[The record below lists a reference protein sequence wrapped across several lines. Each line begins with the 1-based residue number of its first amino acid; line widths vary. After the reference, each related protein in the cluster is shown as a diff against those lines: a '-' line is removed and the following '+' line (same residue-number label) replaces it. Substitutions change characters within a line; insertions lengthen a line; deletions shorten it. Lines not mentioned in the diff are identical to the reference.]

1 MNMQNDWAK
10 IYSSQYIHQVEIVK
24 ALLEDN
30 DIECVIMN
38 KQDSSYFFGEI
49 DLYISN
55 TEIIRAKQIIDNN
68 EIK

>member
-1 MNMQNDWAK
+1 MHSDWTK
-10 IYSSQYIHQVEIVK
+10 VFSSQYIHQVEIIK

-30 DIECVIMN
+30 DIESVIMN

-49 DLYISN
+49 DLYVSN
-55 TEIIRAKQIIDNN
+55 DEIIRAKQIIDNN

>member
-1 MNMQNDWAK
+1 MENDWVK
-10 IYSSQYIHQVEIVK
+10 VYSSGYIHQVEIVK
-24 ALLEDN
+24 ALLEEN
-30 DIECVIMN
+30 DIESVILN

-55 TEIIRAKQIIDNN
+55 TDIIKAKQIINEN